1 MPVKN
6 GVNLATTATAN
17 VMAHYGVRTA
27 KPLNNQTAPGQYPL
41 WDSKS
46 TVVTTMMSVTHAIAL
61 RWPLH
66 FVMADSNNF
75 ALNTRMC
82 TV

>member
-6 GVNLATTATAN
+6 GVNLATTTTAN

-46 TVVTTMMSVTHAIAL
+46 MVVTATMSVTHAVAL
-61 RWPLH
+61 CWPLH
-66 FVMADSNNF
+66 FVMANSNNF
-75 ALNTRMC
+75 ALNTC